1 MKVLVVGS
9 GGREHAIVRSIANS
23 PLLKECYCAPG
34 NGGTAASAT
43 NVDISAEDI
52 KGLLA
57 FAQDKKIDLTIVGPE
72 VPLVLGI
79 VDLFKEAGL
88 KIFGPNQR
96 AAELEGSKA
105 FSKDLMRK
113 HKIPTAGFKN
123 FNSADEALAYVENLR
138 TYPTVIKADG
148 LAAGKGAV
156 IVENR
161 RDAENTIRQI
171 MLDRI
176 FGDAGNRLVIEEFM
190 EGDEASVFCLVD
202 GRTID
207 VLESAQDHKQAYDGG
222 HGPNTGG
229 MGAYSPANIIMG
241 KVYSQ
246 VEDQIIVPTVHAMES
261 EGRPFRGLLY
271 FGLMSTRTGPR
282 VLEYNVRGGDPEM
295 QVLLARLKTDFL
307 EIAMATAES
316 RLEEVGQI
324 DWDERPAITVVMA
337 SGGYPGPYKKGH
349 PITGIDEAD
358 AMDDVSVIHAG
369 TAARDGQIVTAG
381 GRVLNVVALGDT
393 MAQAKERAYA
403 AVGKIRFADC
413 HFRKDIGDRAINPIT
428 NAF

>member
-9 GGREHAIVRSIANS
+9 GGREHAIVRSISKS
-23 PLLKECYCAPG
+23 PLLTECYCAPG
-34 NGGTAASAT
+34 NGGTAADAT
-43 NVDISAEDI
+43 NVDLSAENI
-52 KGLLA
+52 KGLLS
-57 FAQDKKIDLTIVGPE
+57 FAREKKIDLTIVGPE

-88 KIFGPNQR
+88 RIFGPNRR

-138 TYPTVIKADG
+138 SFPTVIKADG

-161 RDAENTIRQI
+161 RDAENTVRKI

-190 EGDEASVFCLVD
+190 EGEEASVFCLVD

-207 VLESAQDHKQAYDGG
+207 VLETAQDHKQAYDGG
-222 HGPNTGG
+222 RGPNTGG
-229 MGAYSPANIIMG
+229 MGSYSPANIIMG

-307 EIAMATAES
+307 EIALATAES

-337 SGGYPGPYKKGH
+337 SGGYPGSYEKGY
-349 PITGIDEAD
+349 PITGIEEAD
-358 AMDDVSVIHAG
+358 AMEDVSVIHAG
-369 TAARDGQIVTAG
+369 TALREGQIVTAG

-393 MAQAKERAYA
+393 MAEAKERAYA
-403 AVGKIRFADC
+403 AVEKIHFENA
-413 HFRKDIGDRAINPIT
+413 HFRKDIGHRAINPP
-428 NAF
+428 ASSF

>member
-9 GGREHAIVRSIANS
+9 GGREHAIVRSIAGS

-34 NGGTAASAT
+34 NGGTAADAT
-43 NVDISAEDI
+43 NVDLSAEDT

-57 FAQDKKIDLTIVGPE
+57 FAKDKKIDLTIVGPE
-72 VPLVLGI
+72 QPLVLGI

-88 KIFGPNQR
+88 KIFGPNRR

-105 FSKDLMRK
+105 FAKDLMRK

-138 TYPTVIKADG
+138 SFPMVIKADG

-156 IVENR
+156 IVGNR
-161 RDAENTIRQI
+161 REAENTVRKI
-171 MLDRI
+171 MLDRV

-207 VLESAQDHKQAYDGG
+207 VLETAQDHKQAFDGG
-222 HGPNTGG
+222 RGPNTGG
-229 MGAYSPANIIMG
+229 MGSYSPANIIMG

-271 FGLMSTRTGPR
+271 FGVMSTRTGPR

-307 EIAMATAES
+307 EIALATAES

-337 SGGYPGPYKKGH
+337 SGGYPGSYDKGH
-349 PITGIDEAD
+349 PITGIDEAE

-369 TAARDGQIVTAG
+369 TAAREGQIVTAG

-403 AVGKIRFADC
+403 AVEKIHFENC

>member
-1 MKVLVVGS
+1 MKVLVVGN

-23 PLLKECYCAPG
+23 PLLKKCYCAPG
-34 NGGTAASAT
+34 NGGTAADAT
-43 NVDISAEDI
+43 NVDLSAEDT

-57 FAQDKKIDLTIVGPE
+57 FAKDKKIDLTIVGPE

-88 KIFGPNQR
+88 RIFGPNQR

-105 FSKDLMRK
+105 FAKDMMRK

-138 TYPTVIKADG
+138 SFPTVIKADG

-161 RDAENTIRQI
+161 RDAENTVRKI
-171 MLDRI
+171 MLDRV
-176 FGDAGNRLVIEEFM
+176 FGNAGNRLVIEEFM
-190 EGDEASVFCLVD
+190 EGEEASVFCLVD

-207 VLESAQDHKQAYDGG
+207 VLETAQDYKQAYDGG
-222 HGPNTGG
+222 RGPNTGG

-261 EGRPFRGLLY
+261 EGRPFRGMLY

-307 EIAMATAES
+307 EVALATAES

-337 SGGYPGPYKKGH
+337 SGGYPGSYEKGL

-369 TAARDGQIVTAG
+369 TAVRDGQIVTAG

-403 AVGKIRFADC
+403 AVEKIHFEDS

-428 NAF
+428 NTF